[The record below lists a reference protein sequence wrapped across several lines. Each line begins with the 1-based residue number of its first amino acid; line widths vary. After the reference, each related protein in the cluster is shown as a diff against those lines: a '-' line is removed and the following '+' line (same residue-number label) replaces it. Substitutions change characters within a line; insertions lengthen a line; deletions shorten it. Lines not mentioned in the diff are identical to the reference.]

1 MQLSES
7 QLREVSASSFASAS
21 VAHAPAAVAL
31 VDWSELLEDYLDN
44 IGVTFES
51 FRDEM
56 TGGWMFGYIEALR
69 RVGVRVVLFCVSARV
84 TETSHFTHA
93 PTGADLCVLPAS
105 RAYRA
110 LRRRVLNPYAN
121 SLEEAVGTV
130 HGRARRAWWSAVRE
144 LMPYLSTPVV
154 ALERELRRQR
164 CDALLVQDY
173 EHARFDVCLLLG
185 RLTGRRVFAT
195 FQGGDVSHRRLE
207 RALRR
212 RALRSADGLFVAAGT
227 ESARLRERYALAN
240 EKIAHVFNPLD
251 LSEWQPGDRATSRRD
266 LGLPQEARVVLWH
279 GRVDFRRKGLDV
291 LLDAWQHV
299 CSERPDKDLRLVL
312 VGTGND
318 AAELRAAVEG
328 RHGIVWIDE
337 YVRDR
342 AQLQRYMHAADI
354 YAFPSRHEGFAV
366 APLEAMATGLP
377 VVAADAPGV
386 CDLLEGGEASGGIV
400 VPRGDVTAFATALAR
415 LIDDEDLCRALGVR
429 ARARVEESF
438 ALEAVGARLKEFLTK
453 GAKRV

>member
-1 MQLSES
+1 MS
-7 QLREVSASSFASAS
+7 
-21 VAHAPAAVAL
+21 AAVAL
-31 VDWSELLEDYLDN
+31 IDWSELLEDYLDN

-69 RVGVRVVLFCVSARV
+69 RAGVRVALFCVSARV
-84 TETSHFTHA
+84 TETSRFTHA

-121 SLEEAVGTV
+121 SLDEAVGMV
-130 HGRARRAWWSAVRE
+130 QGRARRAWWSAARE
-144 LMPYLSTPVV
+144 VMPYLSTPIVQL
-154 ALERELRRQR
+154 ARELRRQR

-173 EHARFDVCLLLG
+173 EHARFDMCLLLG
-185 RLTGRRVFAT
+185 RLTRRRVYAT

-212 RALRSADGLFVAAGT
+212 LTVQSADGLFVGAGG
-227 ESARLRERYALAN
+227 EAARLRDRYGLAS
-240 EKIAHVFNPLD
+240 EKIMSVYNPLD
-251 LSEWQPGDRATSRRD
+251 LSEWHTGDRATSRRE
-266 LGLPQEARVVLWH
+266 LGMLPETRVVVWH

-291 LLDAWQHV
+291 LLAAWQRI
-299 CSERPDKDLRLVL
+299 CNEQPNKDLRLVL
-312 VGTGND
+312 IGTGND
-318 AAELRAAVEG
+318 AAELRAGIEG
-328 RHGIVWIDE
+328 LRGVIWVDK

-342 AQLQRYMHAADI
+342 RRLQTYLHAADV

-366 APLEAMATGLP
+366 APLEAMASGLP
-377 VVAADAPGV
+377 VVAADAPGIN
-386 CDLLEGGEASGGIV
+386 DLLEGGESSGGIV
-400 VPRGDVTAFATALAR
+400 VPRGDVTAFVTALTR
-415 LIDDEDLCRALGVR
+415 LIDDEDLCRTLGAR

-438 ALEAVGARLKEFLTK
+438 ALEAVGARLKEFLAK
-453 GAKRV
+453 GAKIG

>member
-1 MQLSES
+1 M
-7 QLREVSASSFASAS
+7 REVSAPSFASAS
-21 VAHAPAAVAL
+21 VAL
-31 VDWSELLEDYLDN
+31 IDWTELLEDYLDH

-84 TETSHFTHA
+84 IETTHYTHA

-105 RAYRA
+105 SAYRS

-121 SLEEAVGTV
+121 TLEEAVGMV
-130 HGRARRAWWSAVRE
+130 QGRARRAWWSAARE
-144 LMPYLSTPVV
+144 LMPYLSTPVI
-154 ALERELRRQR
+154 ALARELRRER

-173 EHARFDVCLLLG
+173 QHARFDVCLLLG
-185 RLTGRRVFAT
+185 RLTGRRVYAT

-212 RALRSADGLFVAAGT
+212 VALRSASGLFVAP
-227 ESARLRERYALAN
+227 ESEATRLRKSYELPG

-251 LSEWQPGDRATSRRD
+251 LSEWQPGERATARHE
-266 LGLPQEARVVLWH
+266 LGLPQDARVVVWH
-279 GRVDFRRKGLDV
+279 GRVNFRRKGLDV
-291 LLDAWQHV
+291 LLDAWQRITND
-299 CSERPDKDLRLVL
+299 RPDQDLRLLL
-312 VGTGND
+312 VGTGNN
-318 AAELRAAVEG
+318 AAELRGAIENLRGV
-328 RHGIVWIDE
+328 VWIDE
-337 YVRDR
+337 YIRDR
-342 AQLQRYMHAADI
+342 RRLQTYLHAADA

-366 APLEAMATGLP
+366 APVEAMASGLP
-377 VVAADAPGV
+377 VVAADASGIS
-386 CDLLEGGEASGGIV
+386 DLLEGGEASGGIV
-400 VPRGDVTAFATALAR
+400 VPRGDVTTFAKALAR
-415 LIDDEDLCRALGVR
+415 LIDDEDLCRTLGAR

-453 GAKRV
+453 GANTV